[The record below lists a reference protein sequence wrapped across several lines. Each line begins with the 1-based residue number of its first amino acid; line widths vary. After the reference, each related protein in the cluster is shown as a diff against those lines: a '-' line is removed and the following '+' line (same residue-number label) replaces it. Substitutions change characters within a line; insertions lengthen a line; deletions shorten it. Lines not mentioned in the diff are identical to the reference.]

1 MLRVR
6 PILFTSRPDSWT
18 DLLTALGLVC
28 TEDHGGWRVF
38 GSGNGKVGL
47 HRVAPGSADDGVT
60 RLGFEIRD
68 REVFVRRTLADGTRA
83 ELVESDHGPSAR
95 VTAPDGFSFL
105 ADPVA
110 DATDLADAA
119 DDPGDAGPGNG
130 TRGHRA
136 PWRLTVVQLWRTPEP
151 DGARKVLADI
161 GARPVPPRRDGPAA
175 FRAKNGGLVV
185 VQPSQ
190 ASGVVPALEYDGGL
204 AALGARLTSQ
214 GVPAAP
220 DGGALAVQTPDG
232 TLRIMADGA
241 AWT

>member
-6 PILFTSRPDSWT
+6 PILFTSRPDAWSAVF
-18 DLLTALGLVC
+18 TALGLAC
-28 TEDHGGWRVF
+28 AEDHGGWRVF
-38 GSGNGKVGL
+38 GSANGRVGL
-47 HRVAPGSADDGVT
+47 RRVAAGSADDGAT

-83 ELVESDHGPSAR
+83 ELVETGHGPSAR

-110 DATDLADAA
+110 DATD
-119 DDPGDAGPGNG
+119 DPGEAGPAATGPAG
-130 TRGHRA
+130 QRDPG
-136 PWRLTVVQLWRTPEP
+136 RLTVVQLWRTPEP

-161 GARPVPPRRDGPAA
+161 GARPVPRSDGHAA

-185 VQPSQ
+185 VQPSPS
-190 ASGVVPALEYDGGL
+190 SGVVPALEYDGDL
-204 AALGARLTSQ
+204 AALRTRLTSQ
-214 GVPAAP
+214 GLPAAP
-220 DGGALAVQTPDG
+220 DGGGLAVQVPDG
-232 TLRIMADGA
+232 ALRITADGA